1 MARALVTGGT
11 GFVARQLVRRLAA
24 DGWTVAC
31 SVRSAEGRSAVEA
44 PAEPFVTGDLGPETD
59 WGPALHGVDVVFHLA
74 ARVHQLEDTA
84 ADPAAEYLR
93 VNAAATGHL
102 ARSAAAHGVR
112 RMVLASSVKVNG
124 EARLAPY
131 RDEDP
136 PAPSDPYGVSKLE
149 AEQALLQ
156 VARETGL
163 EAAGIRPPLV
173 YGPGV
178 KANMLRLFR
187 AVDRGL
193 PLPLGAVR
201 NRRSLVFSGNLVDA
215 LVACGTHPRA
225 PGHVFLVSDGEDVS
239 TPDLVRAIAAALGK
253 PARLLPVPFPLIAAA
268 GALLG
273 KRGAVERLGG
283 SLTVDASGLRRE
295 LGWAPPFTLRQ
306 GMERT
311 AAWYRESLRNPP

>member
-11 GFVARQLVRRLAA
+11 GFVARQLVRRLTA

-31 SVRSAEGRSAVEA
+31 SVRSSAAASTVEA
-44 PAEPFVTGDLGPETD
+44 HAEPFVTGDLGPTTD
-59 WGPALHGVDVVFHLA
+59 WGSALQGVDVVFHLA

-84 ADPAAEYLR
+84 NDPAAEYHR
-93 VNAAATGHL
+93 VNTAATEHL
-102 ARSAAAHGVR
+102 ARSAAAAGVR
-112 RMVLASSVKVNG
+112 RLVLASSVKVSG
-124 EARLAPY
+124 EARDLAY
-131 RDEDP
+131 RDDDP
-136 PAPSDPYGVSKLE
+136 PAPADPYGVSKLE
-149 AEQALLQ
+149 AERALFR

-163 EAAGIRPPLV
+163 EAVGIRPPLV

-193 PLPLGAVR
+193 PLPLGGVR

-215 LVACGTHPRA
+215 FVACGTHVHA

-253 PARLLPVPFPLIAAA
+253 PARLVPVPLPLIAMA

-273 KRGAVERLGG
+273 KRSAVERLAG
-283 SLTVDASGLRRE
+283 SLTVDASGIRRE
-295 LGWAPPFTLRQ
+295 LGWAPPFTLRE

-311 AAWYRESLRNPP
+311 AAWYRERGRAEP

>member
-11 GFVARQLVRRLAA
+11 GFVARELLRRLAA
-24 DGWTVAC
+24 DGWAVAC
-31 SVRSAEGRSAVEA
+31 SVRSPASAAAVEA
-44 PAEPFVTGDLGPETD
+44 PAEPFVTGDLGPDTGWE
-59 WGPALHGVDVVFHLA
+59 PALRGVDVVFHLA
-74 ARVHQLEDTA
+74 ARVHQLADTA
-84 ADPAAEYLR
+84 RDPATEYRR

-102 ARSAAAHGVR
+102 ARSAAAAGVR
-112 RMVLASSVKVNG
+112 RLVLVSSVKVNG
-124 EARLAPY
+124 EARAAPY

-136 PAPSDPYGVSKLE
+136 PAPADPYGASKLE
-149 AEQALLQ
+149 AEEALFR
-156 VARETGL
+156 VGRETGL
-163 EAAGIRPPLV
+163 EAVVIRPPLV

-193 PLPLGAVR
+193 PLPLGGVR

-225 PGHVFLVSDGEDVS
+225 PGHAFLVSDGEDVS
-239 TPDLVRAIAAALGK
+239 TPGLVRAIAAALGR
-253 PARLLPVPFPLIAAA
+253 PARLLPVPFAIIAAA
-268 GALLG
+268 GSLLG

-295 LGWAPPFTLRQ
+295 LGWTPPFTLRE

-311 AAWYRESLRNPP
+311 AAWYRAAGRAAT